1 MDALGKGQPVIFMMF
16 AIVMVSA
23 IIAAIAWYYGT
34 EDWTWI
40 AQMNALL
47 TLVLITLGVA
57 FIALLAWLK
66 RR

>member
-1 MDALGKGQPVIFMMF
+1 MTKGQPIIFMMF

-34 EDWTWI
+34 ADWTWI

-47 TLVLITLGVA
+47 TLVLITLG
-57 FIALLAWLK
+57 IALIVLMGWLK
-66 RR
+66 KR